1 MAFPTT
7 QVSTSNLDSSA
18 DDPSLARADLLLA
31 VQNLNTIVSGRDAAS
46 GVALLDG
53 AGQLASNR
61 LPSTYAPTQTLTLAP
76 TTGVVKIEDVLRLQS
91 LTTDDVLALQDSA
104 DGDVVFVSDGDSGS
118 PCLAIFAQ
126 TQWNVIPFNSG
137 TIAKTVTATLAAV
150 ATITAIPD

>member
-7 QVSTSNLDSSA
+7 QVSTDNLDSSA

-31 VQNLNTIVSGRDAAS
+31 VQNLNTIVSERGTAG
-46 GVALLDG
+46 GVALLNG
-53 AGQLASNR
+53 SGELASSQ

-76 TTGVVKIEDVLRLQS
+76 TTGVVKIEDVLRLQP

-104 DGDVVFVSDGDSGS
+104 NGDVVFVTDGDSGS
-118 PCLAIFAQ
+118 PCLSIYANS
-126 TQWNVIPFNSG
+126 QWNVIPFNSG